1 MTGRFITFE
10 GGEGAG
16 KSTQARLLAQRLA
29 GAGIDALITR
39 EPGGSPLGEQI
50 RAMILDAG
58 SPPRTLLAEALLF
71 YAARAD
77 HLERL
82 IRPAL
87 AGGRW
92 VICDRFSESTRVYQG
107 VAGGLPASVFDSLD
121 ALVVSPTLPDLTFV
135 LDLPAETGLARARQR
150 RRAQVAADVFETRG
164 LAYHQRLREGFADI
178 ARLNPRRC
186 LLLDASGDSQALAA
200 AIWLHVDRLMRET

>member
-1 MTGRFITFE
+1 LTGRFITFE